1 MAPSRPLVYWDACC
15 FLSYLSGD
23 PSRSVL
29 RTLMEDARAGGILLV
44 TSAIS
49 IAEVAYLAP
58 EGLSRP
64 LDRTIEEKIERMWG
78 WVQAIRIVETHAGI
92 GRRARDLLRH
102 ALAHSWERNARD
114 AIHLASA
121 QLAGATTVHTYYQKW
136 DHFSQLIERSV
147 ERPNSLYVTQA
158 GPGRGAS

>member
-1 MAPSRPLVYWDACC
+1 MAASRPLVYWDACC

-23 PSRSVL
+23 PSRLVL
-29 RTLMEDARAGGILLV
+29 RRLMEDAKAGGILLV

-58 EGLSRP
+58 EGLGRP
-64 LDRTIEEKIERMWG
+64 LDQAIEAKIESMWR
-78 WVQAIRIVETHAGI
+78 WVQAIRIVDTHAGI

-102 ALAHSWERNARD
+102 ALVHGWERNARD

-121 QLAGATTVHTYYQKW
+121 QQAGATTVHTYDAKW
-136 DHFSQLIERSV
+136 DRFSPLIGTNV
-147 ERPNSLYVTQA
+147 ERPNLLYVTQA
-158 GPGRGAS
+158 GPGTGTS

>member
-1 MAPSRPLVYWDACC
+1 MAASRPLVYWDSCC

-23 PSRSVL
+23 SSRSVL
-29 RTLMEDARAGGILLV
+29 RTLMEDAKAGGILLV

-58 EGLSRP
+58 EGRGRP
-64 LDRTIEEKIERMWG
+64 LDQATEAEIESMWRSI
-78 WVQAIRIVETHAGI
+78 QAIRIVETHAGI

-102 ALAHSWERNARD
+102 ALENGWERNPRD

-121 QLAGATTVHTYYQKW
+121 QHAGATTVHTYDEKW
-136 DHFSQLIERSV
+136 DRFAPLIGTTV
-147 ERPNSLYVTQA
+147 VRPDLLYVTQA
-158 GPGRGAS
+158 VPPRD

>member
-1 MAPSRPLVYWDACC
+1 MVGSRPLLYWDSCC
-15 FLSYLSGD
+15 FLSYLGGD
-23 PSRSVL
+23 PSRPEL
-29 RTLMEDARAGGILLV
+29 RTLMEDAKAGGILLV

-58 EGLSRP
+58 EGLGRP
-64 LDRTIEEKIERMWG
+64 LDQATESKIESMWR

-102 ALAHSWERNARD
+102 ALEQGWERNARD

-121 QLAGATTVHTYYQKW
+121 QHAGATTVHTYDEKW
-136 DHFSQLIERSV
+136 DRYSPLIGTCV
-147 ERPNSLYVTQA
+147 VRPNLLYVTQT
-158 GPGRGAS
+158 GPPTSAS

>member
-1 MAPSRPLVYWDACC
+1 MADSRPLVYWDASC

-23 PSRSVL
+23 PSRLVL
-29 RTLMEDARAGGILLV
+29 RTLMEDAKAGGILLV

-58 EGLSRP
+58 EGLGRP
-64 LDRTIEEKIERMWG
+64 LDQAIEAKIESMWR
-78 WVQAIRIVETHAGI
+78 WVQAIRIVDTHAGI

-102 ALAHSWERNARD
+102 ALVHGWERNARD

-121 QLAGATTVHTYYQKW
+121 QHAGAVTIHTCDAKW
-136 DHFSQLIERSV
+136 DRFSQLIGTTV
-147 ERPNSLYVTQA
+147 VRPDSLYVMQA
-158 GPGRGAS
+158 GPGTSAS